1 MRKRN
6 LIIVALSV
14 YLAGIAVYLLF
25 GFFFERHQLKK
36 HYQTDMERWAKN
48 LTIIAGDSYFSS
60 DSAYLLNCDRQ
71 VLSNINKMSEL
82 LNARRIIIL
91 VGTNGIYY
99 YSFDTSDSFTGACIS
114 LNFLP
119 PEGWKDSMKAQ
130 GYYSVVTND
139 ESRKSGDYFYHLLD
153 VNGRSVIAGIT
164 YGGEHEIF
172 TTGISPWL
180 SAILTGV
187 YFLLLSLP
195 FMLIYIRS
203 THKEHEQLIQLMNK
217 DQLTFLP
224 TRSKLLMDLK
234 KMQNP
239 TVILVNVDSFKQ
251 VNSLYGNKAGDF
263 ILIGVA
269 NRFKYLLPK
278 GDYQIYRLHSDEFA
292 VVSDRYFNQHELTTF
307 IEFLIT
313 GIADK
318 IFSYNRN
325 EISISVTAGI
335 AKASMLHEPD
345 KDEVWQSLV
354 THAGMALNAARRNN
368 LNFLI
373 YDESSEYFSK
383 PSDNINWLNI
393 IRSAIKEERIVPFCQ
408 PIYNNHTKKIEK
420 YECLVRLIDETKC
433 IISPANFLEVAK
445 KSRLL
450 YQISHTMIEKAFDF
464 FENLPYSFSINLS
477 FSDVKNADLLEF
489 IEGMLIAKP
498 DTAKRLV
505 FEILE
510 SEGIGD
516 FERIQAFVKKM
527 KRYGVKIA
535 IDDFGSGYS
544 NYENI
549 LKLGVDYLKIDAS
562 LVKELPVS
570 RHCSVL
576 VHSIITFARQLGIE
590 TIAEFVY
597 SEEVFNQVVELG
609 IGYSQGYFIGKPA
622 PIEEI
627 AG

>member
-6 LIIVALSV
+6 LIIVALAV
-14 YLAGIAVYLLF
+14 YLAGIILYLLF
-25 GFFFERHQLKK
+25 GYFIERSQVKAHDQS
-36 HYQTDMERWAKN
+36 DMERWAKS
-48 LTIIAGDSYFSS
+48 LSIIADDSYFSS
-60 DSAYLLNCDRQ
+60 DDAYTLNGNPRI
-71 VLSNINKMSEL
+71 LSNIIKMTSIL
-82 LNARRIIIL
+82 DAQRILIL
-91 VGTNGIYY
+91 VGTNNIYY
-99 YSFDTSDSFTGACIS
+99 YSFYSSVTNGTAGMRLIF
-114 LNFLP
+114 NP
-119 PEGWKDSMKAQ
+119 PEGWYDSIANQ
-130 GYYSVVTND
+130 GYYSIITND
-139 ESRKSGDYFYHLLD
+139 ASKKDGEYYYHLMD
-153 VNGRSVIAGIT
+153 KDGRSVIAGIF
-164 YGGEHEIF
+164 YGEDHEIF
-172 TTGISPWL
+172 SMGISLWL
-180 SAILTGV
+180 NALLTGV

-195 FMLIYIRS
+195 FMVIYIRS
-203 THKEHEQLIQLMNK
+203 THKEHEQLVQMMNT

-224 TRSKLLMDLK
+224 SRTKLLMDLK

-251 VNSLYGNKAGDF
+251 INSLYGNKAGDF

-278 GDYQIYRLHSDEFA
+278 GDYRIYRLHSDEFA
-292 VVSDRYFNQHELTTF
+292 VVSDKFFSLFELTTF

-325 EISISVTAGI
+325 EISISVTVGV
-335 AKASMLHEPD
+335 AKASMLLEPD
-345 KDEVWQSLV
+345 KEEIWQSLV

-383 PSDNINWLNI
+383 PSDNVNWLNI
-393 IRSAIKEERIVPFCQ
+393 IRSAIKDERIVPFCQ

-420 YECLVRLIDETKC
+420 YECLVRLIDESNG
-433 IISPANFLEVAK
+433 IVSPANFLDVAK
-445 KSRLL
+445 KTRLL
-450 YQISHTMIEKAFDF
+450 HQISHTMIEKSFAF
-464 FENLPYSFSINLS
+464 FENLPYQFSVNLS
-477 FSDVKNADLLEF
+477 FSDVKNNQLIEF
-489 IEGMLIAKP
+489 VEGLLIAKP
-498 DTAKRLV
+498 ETAKRLV

-597 SEEVFNQVVELG
+597 SEEVFKQVVELG

-622 PIEEI
+622 PIEDI
-627 AG
+627 T